1 MLWPFNHYPGTDY
14 ETFNWDWL
22 IGLGKKMEKAL
33 YDLFS
38 DTGALHQMV
47 DEVLT
52 EHPEWTTTVMDEAI
66 TKAKLAD
73 SLVDYINEWKSAD
86 VGKTLGLARVMATSD
101 ISATGTIQGAAYNT
115 DTGTMLL
122 AMGDNNII
130 EMNADLQVVGSAAG
144 TYGHPND
151 IAYYDGNYYI
161 AADNTLAGEIIIV
174 NSSTLATTSTK
185 ILPEVVAKVINISYD
200 DVNNIFWVIDDN
212 LNLYTADIALT
223 TATQIGTLTSA
234 NLLDNQYEGVT
245 DVFLGGSVCI
255 AGSLILLGC
264 IGRYSTGP
272 SIARVIRIDL
282 DGTITSWT
290 DSELLT
296 VYDEA
301 EALLYNGKQIIMIS
315 YTGNF
320 TNFYVSGISDLS
332 YQKADY
338 IEWTTGSTA
347 LNDAADIPE
356 RTVSYSEVH
365 FEEGHPRFN
374 YDDGMLS
381 TMVFRDS
388 KAQTFINKH
397 GQYNRFYRNGSWT
410 NWNGP
415 LGVVVERTTVYPGSI
430 TAGSYIEYEY
440 TLQNPQPDT
449 DYTVV
454 CTPIYGRNVMPT
466 IQNMDTTKVIFEIT
480 NNNTADINCG
490 YQIAILRTAD

>member
-1 MLWPFNHYPGTDY
+1 MDLYNLPFFRSY
-14 ETFNWDWL
+14 EAQLGWIIQTVKKWDL
-22 IGLGKKMEKAL
+22 KFKEFFEGGGIRR
-33 YDLFS
+33 F
-38 DTGALHQMV
+38 V
-47 DEVLT
+47 DEVLSS
-52 EHPEWTTTVMDEAI
+52 HPEWTTTIMDGAI
-66 TKAKLAD
+66 TKAKLAK
-73 SLVDYINEWKSAD
+73 SLINYIDEWKSAD
-86 VGKTLGLARVMATSD
+86 AGKTLGLARVMATSD

-130 EMNADLQVVGSAAG
+130 ELNADLQVVGSAAG
-144 TYGHPND
+144 AYGHPND

-174 NSSTLATTSTK
+174 NASTLATSSSK
-185 ILPEVVAKVINISYD
+185 IIPEVIAKVVNISYD
-200 DVNNIFWVIDDN
+200 EVNDVFWIIDDN
-212 LNLYTADIALT
+212 LNLYTANTTLT
-223 TATQIGTLTSA
+223 TATQIGTLTTA
-234 NLLDNQYEGVT
+234 DLLDNQYEGVN
-245 DVFLGGSVCI
+245 DVFLGGSACI
-255 AGSLILLGC
+255 AGSLMLLGC

-272 SIARVIRIDL
+272 SIARVIRIDI
-282 DGTITSWT
+282 DGSVTSWT
-290 DSELLT
+290 DSEMLT

-301 EALLYNGKQIIMIS
+301 EALLYNGKQIMMIS

-320 TNFYVSGISDLS
+320 TNFYVSGISDLN

-347 LNDAADIPE
+347 LDDAADIPE
-356 RTVSYSEVH
+356 RTVSYAEVH
-365 FEEGHPRFN
+365 FENGHPRFT

-397 GQYNRFYRNGSWT
+397 GQYNRFYRSGSWT

-415 LGVVVERTTVYPGSI
+415 LGVVVERTTVYPGNI

-440 TLQNPQPDT
+440 TLQNAQPDT

-466 IQNMDTTKVIFEIT
+466 IQNMNTTKVTLEIT
-480 NNNTADINCG
+480 NNNTADIDCG